1 MLFKQLET
9 RIGGAQVN
17 YHFNFSIRNRYI
29 YVQTSK
35 CGCTYLKSS
44 LTRVELSSKRF
55 FDSEYRYTDP
65 RFVVPDALGKTP
77 HQPVNRSVF
86 IKPYQL
92 GVAAFEHFL
101 SAPGYFKFAVVRNP
115 YSRVLSAYLDTVGR
129 NRPPFHT
136 LKADL
141 ASIKGM
147 QPAEINPNNVSFQDF
162 LSAIERRVQEKGWRH
177 VDQHYR
183 LQTHHLSDDLI
194 AYDRIFKL
202 EQFPEALEEISSRI
216 GVRLP
221 EADRG
226 PHQTDSSSR
235 MATFYADTACSKLV
249 ASIYQDDLRRFGYE
263 APAGI

>member
-17 YHFNFSIRNRYI
+17 YHFNLSIRNRYI
-29 YVQTSK
+29 YVQNSK
-35 CGCTYLKSS
+35 CACTYLKSS

-65 RFVVPDALGKTP
+65 RIVIPDALGETP

-92 GVAAFEHFL
+92 GIAAFEHFL

-115 YSRVLSAYLDTVGR
+115 YSRALSAYLDTVKR
-129 NRPPFHT
+129 NRPPFRT
-136 LKADL
+136 LKADI
-141 ASIKGM
+141 AQIKGM
-147 QPAEINPNNVSFQDF
+147 QPVEVNPLNVSFLDF
-162 LSAIERRVQEKGWRH
+162 LTAIERRVQEKGWRH

-183 LQTHHLSDDLI
+183 AQTHHLSDDLI
-194 AYDRIFKL
+194 VYDRLFKL
-202 EQFPEALEEISSRI
+202 EQLPAALEEISSRI

-221 EADRG
+221 EAERG
-226 PHQTDSSSR
+226 PHLTDSNSQ
-235 MATFYADTACSKLV
+235 MASFYADAACRTLV
-249 ASIYQDDLRRFGYE
+249 ARLYGDDLSRYGYE
-263 APAGI
+263 APAST